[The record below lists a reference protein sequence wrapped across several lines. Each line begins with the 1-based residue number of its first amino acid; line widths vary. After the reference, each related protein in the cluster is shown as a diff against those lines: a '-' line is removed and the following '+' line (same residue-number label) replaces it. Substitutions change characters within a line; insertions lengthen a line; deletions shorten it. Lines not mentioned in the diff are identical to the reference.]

1 MLDEVTRMC
10 MATVLETI
18 PEFEGD
24 ARRVFEV
31 LPNFTFE
38 QMRAMLEGD
47 CRNDLHR
54 IMAAVDEEGHVRGYS
69 AYSLKRDSEEKLY
82 GYLFSR
88 GIDPKYRRQG
98 IAARL
103 LEGEEAW
110 FRSEGAE
117 YIQAETHVTNVALRT
132 LLEKHG
138 FSLSGPVKGH
148 WPYYI
153 LRKELFCP
161 GTTPK

>member
-1 MLDEVTRMC
+1 

-24 ARRVFEV
+24 ARRAQEA

-47 CRNDLHR
+47 CRNDAYR
-54 IMAAVDEEGHVRGYS
+54 IMAAVNEAERVCGYS
-69 AYSLKRDSEEKLY
+69 AYSLKRNPDGKLY

-88 GIDPKYRRQG
+88 GIDPRYRRRG
-98 IAARL
+98 IATRL
-103 LEGEEAW
+103 FEEAELW
-110 FRSEGAE
+110 FRDEGAE
-117 YIQAETHVTNVALRT
+117 YIQAETHITNVALRT

-138 FSLSGPVKGH
+138 FSLSGPFKGL
-148 WPYYI
+148 WSYYI
-153 LRKELFCP
+153 LRKELF
-161 GTTPK
+161 